1 MSNINYNGRSEFSR
15 PRTLTEQANNASTQG
30 QFTDA
35 IRPETDTRQEVV
47 DQIFEDLAR
56 TYLKG
61 DKLKKAIR
69 ALDPA
74 QYIPI
79 EPDNEEVSAAA
90 QRLSREQSQ
99 DGTVITYNMYTNA
112 IDSILETQWSLRVE
126 YMKANIP
133 ATVKG
138 QTRRIESVKSR
149 GSNGADLI
157 KEFLNQNGIAGTII
171 GMLTLAP
178 FQTIIFQGLTVEE
191 GAKGIQ
197 VAQIPIG
204 IALLIEL
211 GIKAEQIL
219 KLLKTAKISTPQV
232 EQQVQRISTDPVAR
246 AEALAGAGIDMEA
259 MRKVTKVSDS
269 EIIMEY
275 VSEYYK
281 RYGGLDRPNGYLT
294 IDHWIAYS
302 NVAKNQQTLRGAL
315 NTADTYSP
323 KFQTIREEFSQEQVA
338 DILDAPSKTKTS
350 KISVQLVSAT
360 RAIRERS
367 NDLYDDIVD
376 ALQFTLTDREVCCLV
391 QLFGTYNDVGL
402 MKTIATIL
410 RILAVDLSGDIV
422 RIDNFIR
429 RLLASYFQDALFEI
443 ATQINEFYQKT
454 LLKLTKKFTVD
465 LGDELSYCGGLL
477 TVGWALMN
485 ALRTMMVQLDALI
498 SEISA
503 IIGNYGQANSGSWQV
518 AADRRY
524 LLGIARILEVLAQ
537 RIELAYAC
545 ENSNTKPPFSTS
557 DPSDGDADA
566 ILSIIEIQPPVLK
579 FSSQDEQ
586 RYFSNR
592 QPKVSERLK
601 YTYGKSTVQNINDST
616 TEQRDSCADNTAKA
630 AVDKLIQDFI
640 SVFRDE

>member
-1 MSNINYNGRSEFSR
+1 MSSINYNGRKEFGRARKLSE
-15 PRTLTEQANNASTQG
+15 TAADSTTSI
-30 QFTDA
+30 QFTDKL
-35 IRPETDTRQEVV
+35 PEKANERQEVV
-47 DQIFEDLAR
+47 DKVFEDLAR

-61 DKLKKAIR
+61 DKVKKALSQ
-69 ALDPA
+69 LDPA
-74 QYIPI
+74 HYIPI
-79 EPDNEEVSAAA
+79 EEDNGEVTASAR
-90 QRLSREQSQ
+90 RLSEEQSRK
-99 DGTVITYNMYTNA
+99 GTVITYGMYTRA
-112 IDSILETQWSLRVE
+112 IDSILDNQWKLRVE
-126 YMKANIP
+126 YVKANIP
-133 ATVKG
+133 ATVN
-138 QTRRIESVKSR
+138 SHSR
-149 GSNGADLI
+149 KIDKIKRGGSSGADLI

-211 GIKAEQIL
+211 GIKAEEIL
-219 KLLKTAKISTPQV
+219 KLLKSAKISTPQV

-246 AEALAGAGIDMEA
+246 AEALAQAGINMEDMK
-259 MRKVTKVSDS
+259 KVTAISDA
-269 EIIMEY
+269 EVIINY

-302 NVAKNQQTLRGAL
+302 NVARNQQTIRGAL

-323 KFQTIREEFSQEQVA
+323 KFREIREQFTDIPA
-338 DILDAPSKTKTS
+338 DIIDVASNVRPSS
-350 KISVQLVSAT
+350 ISVQLVSAT

-376 ALQFTLTDREVCCLV
+376 ALQFALTDREVCCLV
-391 QLFGTYNDVGL
+391 QLFGTYNDIGL

-410 RILAVDLSGDIV
+410 RILATDLAGDIV
-422 RIDNFIR
+422 RIDNYLR
-429 RLLASYFQDALFEI
+429 RLLASFFQDALFEV
-443 ATQINEFYQKT
+443 TSQINEFYEKL
-454 LLKLTKKFTVD
+454 LLKITKKFTVD
-465 LGDELSYCGGLL
+465 LGDQLSACGGLL

-485 ALRTMMVQLDALI
+485 ALRTMMAQLDALI

-503 IIGNYGQANSGSWQV
+503 IIGNYGQANSGSWQA

-537 RIELAYAC
+537 RIELAKVC
-545 ENSNTKPPFSTS
+545 ENSATKPPFSTS
-557 DPSDGDADA
+557 DPTDQDADA
-566 ILSIIEIQPPVLK
+566 ILSIIEVQAPVLK

-592 QPKVSERLK
+592 QPRVSPLLK
-601 YTYGKSTVQNINDST
+601 YTYGKAAVQNINDSS
-616 TEQRDSCADNTAKA
+616 QRDSCADETTKA
-630 AVDKLIQDFI
+630 AVKQLIDDFM